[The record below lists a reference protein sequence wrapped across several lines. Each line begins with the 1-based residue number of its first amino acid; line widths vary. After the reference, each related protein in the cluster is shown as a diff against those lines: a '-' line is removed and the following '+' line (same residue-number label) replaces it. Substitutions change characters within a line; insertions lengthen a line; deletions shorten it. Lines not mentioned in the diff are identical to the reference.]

1 MYNRERKREET
12 ERERTEGKRRGE
24 ARGDRVEEG
33 RERGGRRERRKWRE
47 RRRGERRK
55 KMDRRGSTYHNG
67 EHDTDLL
74 HRSEDAQQGQE
85 YHLHQ
90 RVGIDPA
97 VRNVPQVLI
106 VWLVLVGH
114 QW

>member
-1 MYNRERKREET
+1 
-12 ERERTEGKRRGE
+12 
-24 ARGDRVEEG
+24 
-33 RERGGRRERRKWRE
+33 
-47 RRRGERRK
+47 
-55 KMDRRGSTYHNG
+55 MDRRGSTYHNG